1 RLDRRVDVE
10 VHVIVRAQ
18 TLAIETLLRHQR
30 LELLER
36 LLVEAVQIAIQRVD
50 ARNDSSREPHEQRIG
65 RQGLDAEHAR
75 LARRV
80 RVDEE
85 PQLSV
90 LRDYGAAVRL
100 ERAELT
106 KSAVDP
112 LFAQER
118 TEPRK
123 SGHRGQR
130 FVRGPE
136 PDARWIWPADAVAPA
151 GRALAAHDVSTH
163 LRGARRVGGR

>member
-1 RLDRRVDVE
+1 
-10 VHVIVRAQ
+10 
-18 TLAIETLLRHQR
+18 
-30 LELLER
+30 
-36 LLVEAVQIAIQRVD
+36 
-50 ARNDSSREPHEQRIG
+50 
-65 RQGLDAEHAR
+65 
-75 LARRV
+75 
-80 RVDEE
+80 DEE

-90 LRDYGAAVRL
+90 HRVDGAAVRL

-151 GRALAAHDVSTH
+151 GRALAAHDVSAH
-163 LRGARRVGGR
+163 LRGARRVGGRCHAKRDNHPVGRFDPALASSSAGNRREAQAELMGALRRAEARSRKVAPRAPAEQPRRGAATAG